1 MFCTVLVELLSRG
14 KSLCCVAEM
23 HQSRSLNKP
32 SGVLLAADCIY
43 GWYNYI
49 RIVCHFSGKEKGRH
63 MFRLLLFL
71 PVHNHPPPPPPP
83 RSSSAFSQASA
94 GDAGDRKPEPPCRDG
109 GLRERCVSKP
119 PAADK
124 KSSFDITTG
133 ATCGR
138 PSRLCPPTLGYA
150 IKEVGIPRQD
160 ENAIIR
166 LILMSSPCVM
176 MPRLLAC
183 TRDERW
189 VWRRPLGAAP

>member
-71 PVHNHPPPPPPP
+71 PVHNHHPPSRPHQL
-83 RSSSAFSQASA
+83 RVSQANA
-94 GDAGDRKPEPPCRDG
+94 G
-109 GLRERCVSKP
+109 
-119 PAADK
+119 AAD
-124 KSSFDITTG
+124 DH
-133 ATCGR
+133 
-138 PSRLCPPTLGYA
+138 
-150 IKEVGIPRQD
+150 
-160 ENAIIR
+160 
-166 LILMSSPCVM
+166 
-176 MPRLLAC
+176 
-183 TRDERW
+183 
-189 VWRRPLGAAP
+189 